1 MMTQHDLLKEMKEIA
16 IQKNTLHDMH
26 TNTLPKKKKN
36 TFSIKMYMKVSG
48 QAKKIIS

>member
-26 TNTLPKKKKN
+26 TNTVPKK
-36 TFSIKMYMKVSG
+36 TFSIKMYMKVNG